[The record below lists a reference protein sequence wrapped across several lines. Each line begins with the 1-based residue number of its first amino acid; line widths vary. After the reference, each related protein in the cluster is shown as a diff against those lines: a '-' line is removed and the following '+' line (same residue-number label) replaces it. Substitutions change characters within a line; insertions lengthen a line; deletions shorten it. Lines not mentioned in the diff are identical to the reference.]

1 MLDYE
6 EICKLIPH
14 RYPFLM
20 IDRVLEVE
28 AGKSCTAIKN
38 ISANDPF
45 FQGHFPGHPIMPGV
59 LVVEALAQT
68 AGIAMA
74 MCDTCHNKL
83 GLFTGIENM
92 KFRHQVVPGDV
103 LTLKA
108 EIIQYKRNFATAA
121 VVAKVNGDTAAE
133 GEIKFLMTERPN
145 S

>member
-28 AGKSCTAIKN
+28 AGKSCSAIKC

-68 AGIAMA
+68 AGIAIA
-74 MCDTCHNKL
+74 MCDTAHHKL
-83 GLFTGIENM
+83 GLFTGIEKM
-92 KFRHQVVPGDV
+92 KFRHRVVPGDV

-108 EIIQYKRNFATAA
+108 EIIQFKRNFATAA
-121 VVAKVNGDTAAE
+121 VIAKVNEDTAAE

-145 S
+145 P